1 VEFTKLPAW
10 ERFYVAIPRNRG
22 FTYYTAKNYDAAAVD
37 ADLDSFKTPIK
48 MGEKEAKP
56 AEPTDE
62 IAQERQRTGVT
73 FMGTR
78 TMVVGTMRSG
88 LSWLPKI
95 FPIECFPIELTV
107 S

>member
-1 VEFTKLPAW
+1 
-10 ERFYVAIPRNRG
+10 
-22 FTYYTAKNYDAAAVD
+22 
-37 ADLDSFKTPIK
+37 

-62 IAQERQRTGVT
+62 IHAQERQRTGVT

-95 FPIECFPIELTV
+95 FPIACFPIELTV